1 MKISDN
7 DIDNK
12 STTEHEEP
20 SDEFERL
27 IDRCQQP
34 FIPHAAAEFSASK
47 PIVFDPKL
55 VAVEC
60 VMLVEKLQQAALKDR
75 NSSHAEVAATLKT
88 KIEIAEN
95 IIQVSVCLLNSDG
108 SYNVSVLHTQ
118 IRKQSKS
125 QLMCVCDMLVAGH

>member
-12 STTEHEEP
+12 STEEHEEP
-20 SDEFERL
+20 SDESERL

-34 FIPHAAAEFSASK
+34 SIPHAAAEFSASK

-60 VMLVEKLQQAALKDR
+60 VMLVEKLQAALKDR
-75 NSSHAEVAATLKT
+75 NSCRAEVAATLKT

-108 SYNVSVLHTQ
+108 S
-118 IRKQSKS
+118 
-125 QLMCVCDMLVAGH
+125 